1 MESCRRDRRVGF
13 GCEAEVANPC
23 DHSDH
28 RVDEVD
34 LVGAEFRPV
43 RSGVDPHKALPF
55 ARKRVVR
62 RLAGLVLGAVLVIAG
77 GGLATGTGSGGDLTG
92 LEYDT
97 SYGIMTF
104 IGPGSATYDT
114 DNGAIEGSL
123 DGLVLTG
130 RWGED
135 SAAVECDSTG
145 PSGTNYWGGIEFTFT
160 ADLSSFTGTWDY
172 CDARDGGSWNGSL
185 IGGAQTP
192 DAAEYGIVIGEDGT
206 INLVPPPDGVLSISR
221 DDLPPWARDQ
231 IVTVGALSPHV
242 GGIDQMIEGDP
253 RVLVD
258 GAPAVRVGDATAHGG
273 LVAEGSNELLIN
285 GRPAAFVGAG
295 TTCPMVIPGPVPHV
309 GGPITTAGAFED
321 YLTLID
327 PVFEQATLTVRA
339 VEEFEAYLAQWGT
352 DNPNNLP
359 AALRRLN
366 QQLAL
371 AQSIADARAGDTR
384 IEGDFDAYAPGDGL
398 VIGGEQSDM
407 GVVVDKGSIIL
418 DQALLHDHP
427 AGSPVMRIDADLIE
441 QARAQ
446 IEAGVATESSLDG
459 DSVDA
464 AAPDVSSAASTSGSG
479 AEVGQ
484 AGQVSDDDDGGL
496 PIVVLVVVVVA
507 VAALAGVV
515 VLRSRRRRRH

>member
-1 MESCRRDRRVGF
+1 M
-13 GCEAEVANPC
+13 
-23 DHSDH
+23 
-28 RVDEVD
+28 
-34 LVGAEFRPV
+34 LI
-43 RSGVDPHKALPF
+43 
-55 ARKRVVR
+55 
-62 RLAGLVLGAVLVIAG
+62 IAG
-77 GGLATGTGSGGDLTG
+77 GGSAAGTGSGGDLTG
-92 LEYDT
+92 LEYNT
-97 SYGIMTF
+97 SYGAMTF
-104 IGPGSATYDT
+104 TGPGSATYDT
-114 DNGAIEGSL
+114 DNGEIEGSF

-135 SAAVECDSTG
+135 SAAVQCDSTG
-145 PSGTNYWGGIEFTFT
+145 PSGTNFWGGIEFTFT

-172 CDARDGGSWNGSL
+172 CGAQDGGAWNGSL
-185 IGGAQTP
+185 IGGVPTS

-206 INLVPPPDGVLSISR
+206 IDLVPPPDGVLSISR

-242 GGIDQMIEGDP
+242 GPIDQLIEGDP

-258 GAPAVRVGDATAHGG
+258 GAPAVRLGDATAHGG
-273 LVAEGSNELLIN
+273 QVAEGSNELLIN
-285 GRPAAFVGAG
+285 GRPAAFVGAA
-295 TTCPMVIPGPVPHV
+295 TVCPIVSPGPVPHV
-309 GGPITTAGAFED
+309 GGPIITPGAFED

-339 VEEFEAYLAQWGT
+339 VEEFEAYLARWGT

-359 AALRRLN
+359 AAFRELN
-366 QQLAL
+366 EKLAL

-384 IEGDFDAYAPGDGL
+384 IEGDFDAYAPGDGA
-398 VIGGEQSDM
+398 VIGGEQTDM

-418 DQALLHDHP
+418 DRPLLHDHP

-446 IEAGVATESSLDG
+446 IEAGVAAET
-459 DSVDA
+459 
-464 AAPDVSSAASTSGSG
+464 SATTSGSE

-484 AGQVSDDDDGGL
+484 VGQVDDDDDGGL
-496 PIVVLVVVVVA
+496 PIVALVVVVVA

-515 VLRSRRRRRH
+515 MLRSRRGRPPGVR